1 LAGRRLVALAL
12 VLWAETADAL
22 SVAEPEPVLRLDA
35 HRSMIV
41 RAWMVRVVNEQVR
54 QGPTPR
60 WFHRDCAGL
69 VRFAVGEALR
79 PHDAR
84 WLAAN
89 GLSSRALPPDVT
101 SS

>member
-12 VLWAETADAL
+12 VLWTESADAL
-22 SVAEPEPVLRLDA
+22 TAAEPDPVLRLDA

-41 RAWMVRVVNEQVR
+41 RAWMVRVVNEQLR

-69 VRFAVGEALR
+69 VRFAIR
-79 PHDAR
+79 R
-84 WLAAN
+84 
-89 GLSSRALPPDVT
+89 GLIHP
-101 SS
+101 